1 MLLKKNNNKDDFY
14 SMSSNNI
21 YILQIVMLY
30 DKNQLQVTI
39 LVPIDQVW
47 ILHLNIQKSRLILLY
62 IYISKSQDK

>member
-1 MLLKKNNNKDDFY
+1 MLLKKKNNKDDFY

-39 LVPIDQVW
+39 LVPIDQV
-47 ILHLNIQKSRLILLY
+47 
-62 IYISKSQDK
+62 